1 MEENIKTSLKNEFFE
16 SFKPTYYEYCNNLI
30 NQPEW
35 ESVKKLLGVEK
46 WEDILPPEK
55 YDEKMIKKIVMEEDK
70 IEELEG
76 EIIELKFQL
85 QKSKDKEMIYLD
97 ILSNIDT
104 SLKVLFKREQENE
117 RFNLGDD
124 VDYRE
129 CIVNLKS
136 SLDEYKR
143 VYKLRL

>member
-1 MEENIKTSLKNEFFE
+1 
-16 SFKPTYYEYCNNLI
+16 
-30 NQPEW
+30 
-35 ESVKKLLGVEK
+35 
-46 WEDILPPEK
+46 
-55 YDEKMIKKIVMEEDK
+55 MEEDK

-97 ILSNIDT
+97 ILSNIDA

-117 RFNLGDD
+117 RFNLGDE

-143 VYKLRL
+143 VYKLVL

>member
-1 MEENIKTSLKNEFFE
+1 MVLKVRVRF
-16 SFKPTYYEYCNNLI
+16 SQI
-30 NQPEW
+30 
-35 ESVKKLLGVEK
+35 SRKKV
-46 WEDILPPEK
+46 I
-55 YDEKMIKKIVMEEDK
+55 MEEDK

-76 EIIELKFQL
+76 EIVELKFQL

-124 VDYRE
+124 VNYRE
-129 CIVNLKS
+129 CVENLKS
-136 SLDEYKR
+136 ALDEYKR

>member
-1 MEENIKTSLKNEFFE
+1 MDENE
-16 SFKPTYYEYCNNLI
+16 
-30 NQPEW
+30 
-35 ESVKKLLGVEK
+35 
-46 WEDILPPEK
+46 
-55 YDEKMIKKIVMEEDK
+55 K

-76 EIIELKFQL
+76 LIVDLKFDL
-85 QKSKDKEMIYLD
+85 KKSKDKELIYLD
-97 ILSNIDT
+97 ILSNIDN

-129 CIVNLKS
+129 CVANLKS

>member
-1 MEENIKTSLKNEFFE
+1 M
-16 SFKPTYYEYCNNLI
+16 
-30 NQPEW
+30 
-35 ESVKKLLGVEK
+35 
-46 WEDILPPEK
+46 
-55 YDEKMIKKIVMEEDK
+55 VMEEDK

-76 EIIELKFQL
+76 EIVELKFQL

-104 SLKVLFKREQENE
+104 SLKVLFKREQENK
-117 RFNLGDD
+117 RFNLGDE

-143 VYKLRL
+143 VYKLVL

>member
-1 MEENIKTSLKNEFFE
+1 
-16 SFKPTYYEYCNNLI
+16 
-30 NQPEW
+30 
-35 ESVKKLLGVEK
+35 
-46 WEDILPPEK
+46 
-55 YDEKMIKKIVMEEDK
+55 MEEDK

-124 VDYRE
+124 VDYRK